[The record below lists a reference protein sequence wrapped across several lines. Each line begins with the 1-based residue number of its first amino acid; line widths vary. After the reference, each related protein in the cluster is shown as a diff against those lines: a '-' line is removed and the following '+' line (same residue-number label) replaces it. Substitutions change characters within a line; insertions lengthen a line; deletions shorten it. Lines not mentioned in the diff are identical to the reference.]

1 MKALLSVAVIAAM
14 LGGVSVQA
22 ATTKKATKKA
32 TKKMV
37 KKPVTKKPATAQKV
51 IAKKKA
57 VPASP
62 WSFGLLIE
70 NEYAGNNFVKDGVRT
85 GSTYFGL
92 RANYKINSETTFRIH
107 QYITQSYENNE
118 RTDATVDDI
127 YLQLAKSN
135 LFKIG
140 NTSVNSY
147 VRAYLP
153 TSINSRD
160 VANKYMELRGELS
173 ATVAKAGIAS
183 LSLHA
188 HGRYYAAE
196 TYQELQPETVE
207 INGNKIQ
214 MMGGLDGKG
223 KINSDYRLR
232 NYATVSLSFSDKI
245 SFMQQLGVQHT
256 FLKAADE
263 KGNAGGQPNLYA
275 FADLGYQITPNFGAS
290 ISAYSLKPMN
300 TATAALYN
308 ADNSLYYINGVVSF

>member
-22 ATTKKATKKA
+22 ATTKKATKKT
-32 TKKMV
+32 TKKLVKKPGV
-37 KKPVTKKPATAQKV
+37 KKPVVQKV
-51 IAKKKA
+51 ISKKKA

-62 WSFGLLIE
+62 WSFGLIIE
-70 NEYAGNNFVKDGVRT
+70 NEYAGNNFINDGVRT

-153 TSINSRD
+153 TSINSRN

-196 TYQELQPETVE
+196 TYQVLQPETVT
-207 INGNKIQ
+207 INGNTIQ
-214 MMGGLDGKG
+214 MMGGTDGKG

-232 NYATVSLSFSDKI
+232 NYATLSLSFSDRV

-256 FLKAADE
+256 FMKAADE
-263 KGNAGGQPNLYA
+263 TGNSGGQPNLYA
-275 FADLGYQITPNFGAS
+275 FADLGYQFTPNFGAS
-290 ISAYSLKPMN
+290 VSAYSLKPMN